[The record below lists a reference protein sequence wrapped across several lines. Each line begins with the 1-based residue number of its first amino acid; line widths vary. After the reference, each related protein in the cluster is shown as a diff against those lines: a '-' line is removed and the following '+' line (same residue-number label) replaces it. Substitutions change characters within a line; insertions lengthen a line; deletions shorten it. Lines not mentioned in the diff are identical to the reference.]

1 MTILLVT
8 TLCTFQ
14 SIVLLSLM
22 FCTIGVAG
30 LVGNLLV
37 VIAIVAN
44 KKMRHSATNLFIIT
58 MVTAT
63 VPYQPLHY
71 EPGCRRLDHHAVRS
85 AGDCSVHAQS
95 RLVARTRALQV
106 TAIYPRLVSVRF
118 HLDTDGGLH

>member
-1 MTILLVT
+1 MADPFAPRKIGPSAAYALIHSCCL
-8 TLCTFQ
+8 FQ

-58 MVTAT
+58 MLTA
-63 VPYQPLHY
+63 
-71 EPGCRRLDHHAVRS
+71 AVM
-85 AGDCSVHAQS
+85 
-95 RLVARTRALQV
+95 L
-106 TAIYPRLVSVRF
+106 
-118 HLDTDGGLH
+118 